1 MRTRLCMLL
10 VFVFLLVAA
19 FVLGREGSGLSTME
33 SGTEG
38 PVFVVDPGHG
48 GEDGGAVSADGL
60 RESELNL
67 AVCLR
72 MDDLF
77 GLFGCPCVLT
87 RDSETLDYPPEA
99 RTVRQ
104 RKQAD
109 LERRVK
115 LAGSVSNGILVSVH
129 QNKYPS
135 AGPHGAQVLYRDEP
149 LSIHFAE
156 LTQGMLL
163 AGLGKSVRPPAAIPD
178 SIYLMR
184 KVECPA
190 ILVECGFI
198 SNPEELSLLRSEA
211 YQTRIALC
219 LVCACLEYANEW
231 ERENGQGSQG

>member
-77 GLFGCPCVLT
+77 GLFWST
-87 RDSETLDYPPEA
+87 
-99 RTVRQ
+99 
-104 RKQAD
+104 
-109 LERRVK
+109 
-115 LAGSVSNGILVSVH
+115 
-129 QNKYPS
+129 
-135 AGPHGAQVLYRDEP
+135 
-149 LSIHFAE
+149 
-156 LTQGMLL
+156 
-163 AGLGKSVRPPAAIPD
+163 
-178 SIYLMR
+178 
-184 KVECPA
+184 
-190 ILVECGFI
+190 
-198 SNPEELSLLRSEA
+198 SNPPRRAHSLPRKASGE
-211 YQTRIALC
+211 
-219 LVCACLEYANEW
+219 
-231 ERENGQGSQG
+231 